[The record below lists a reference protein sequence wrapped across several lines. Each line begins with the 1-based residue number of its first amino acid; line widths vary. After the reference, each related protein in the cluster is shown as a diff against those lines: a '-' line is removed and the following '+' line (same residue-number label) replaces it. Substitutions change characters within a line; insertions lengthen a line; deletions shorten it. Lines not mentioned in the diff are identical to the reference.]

1 MRLYDR
7 NMLWTREEM
16 ESWPKLEL
24 YTPVF
29 NRLMFEVWELSK
41 NTEDNEAKQRLVA
54 VANELAILAKRSEG
68 DFSDKFEIETTEEI
82 NYGTGRK
89 RDCTDRN

>member
-16 ESWPKLEL
+16 ESWSKLEL

-41 NTEDNEAKQRLVA
+41 IAEGVEVIQRLHA
-54 VANELAILAKRSEG
+54 VANELAVLAKRSEG
-68 DFSDKFEIETTEEI
+68 DFSDKFEI
-82 NYGTGRK
+82 
-89 RDCTDRN
+89 